1 MLHTALLL
9 GTLTLAFASRRRR
22 RVRKSIDRSATPSGL
37 SLRAGM
43 LSVDDLNAFF
53 AHVATVATP
62 VLRNRGASGRDV
74 MLALVRDAFPDR
86 QWPPPSETGAGVQW
100 EQLAG
105 IVDEL
110 LARKPNPTPPRLRVV
125 S

>member
-1 MLHTALLL
+1 
-9 GTLTLAFASRRRR
+9 
-22 RVRKSIDRSATPSGL
+22 
-37 SLRAGM
+37 M

-74 MLALVRDAFPDR
+74 MLALVRDAFPDE